1 MKHIFLAL
9 SLACCSLSAMAQT
22 ASNPVLMRI
31 QGKPV
36 TRGEFEYA
44 YNKNNSVEGAV
55 EQKTVREYLDMFINY
70 KLKVAAAEALKMDT
84 ISSFRTE
91 FQTYRD
97 MQLTPGLV
105 DQVFIDSVAHSLYDR
120 QIKLVNGKDLLTAS
134 HILLMV
140 NQTATDQEKQV
151 VAQRADSVYQALTQ
165 GADFATLAK
174 AVSQDPG
181 SASKGGKLPTLYPGM
196 TIKEFEDQA
205 YQLQAGQFSRPF
217 QTPIGYHIVMMHE
230 RKALESFETLYPTI
244 IEALK
249 RQGIEDASAEQKL
262 NKLVAAG
269 RTREEVM
276 DSLLQARTATNPN
289 LKYLVQEYYDGL
301 LLYEVSK
308 KYVWDVAAQDSK
320 GLEQMFKKNRKKY
333 RWEKP
338 HFKGYIASA
347 KNPKAAKSAQ
357 KLLLKHQPNNNEL
370 RDFFKETL
378 NKDSVVV
385 VANGQHLLQQG
396 ENTTI
401 DNLAFKQ
408 KSAEVKPVRPNFPY
422 TVIAGKVYKQP
433 TSYQD
438 VKPLVV
444 ADLQQAMEAAWVA
457 ELRKV
462 YQITVDENVLKTVN
476 NHQ

>member
-1 MKHIFLAL
+1 MKHFLLAI
-9 SLACCSLSAMAQT
+9 SLACCSLSTMAQN
-22 ASNPVLMRI
+22 ASNPILMRI

-105 DQVFIDSVAHSLYDR
+105 DQMFIDSVARSLYDR
-120 QIKLVNGKDLLTAS
+120 QVELVNGKDLLTAS

-140 NQTATDQEKQV
+140 NQTATDQEKKAV
-151 VAQRADSVYQALTQ
+151 EQRADSVYQALLQ
-165 GADFATLAK
+165 GADFATLAQSI
-174 AVSQDPG
+174 SQDPG
-181 SASKGGKLPTLYPGM
+181 SAPKGGKLPTLYPGM
-196 TIKEFEDQA
+196 TIKEFEEQA
-205 YQLQAGQFSRPF
+205 YQLQPGQYSRPF
-217 QTPIGYHIVMMHE
+217 QTPVGYHIVMMHE
-230 RKALESFETLYPTI
+230 RKPLDSYEVLYPTI

-249 RQGIEDASAEQKL
+249 RQGIEEASAEQKI

-269 RTREEVM
+269 KTREEVM
-276 DSLLQARTATNPN
+276 DSVLQARILTNPD

-308 KYVWDVAAQDSK
+308 KYVWDVAAQDTK

-338 HFKGYIASA
+338 HFKGYIVSA
-347 KNPKAAKSAQ
+347 KDAKSAKKAQ
-357 KLLLKHQPNNNEL
+357 KLLMKYQPDTKDL
-370 RDFFKETL
+370 REFFKETL

-385 VANGQHLLQQG
+385 VSNGQYLLQQG

-401 DNLAFKQ
+401 DHLAFKQ
-408 KSAEVKPVRPNFPY
+408 KNAEIKPVRPNFPY
-422 TVIAGKVYKQP
+422 TMVAGKVYKQP
-433 TSYQD
+433 TNYQD

-444 ADLQQAMEAAWVA
+444 TDLQQAMEAAWVA